1 MIKLSYEELLEIHDY
16 VLNEYG
22 GLPGVLNEN
31 LLKSSIENA
40 FMTGYGNELYE
51 TDEEKISI
59 TIHCL
64 IKNHGF
70 RDANKRT
77 AILVF
82 HILLDDCDIILNASE
97 EEYIELAINIAQY
110 YDKNDILQWI
120 NNHKI

>member
-16 VLNEYG
+16 VLNEHG
-22 GLPGVLNEN
+22 GLSGVLNED
-31 LLKSSIENA
+31 LLKSSIETA
-40 FMTGYGNELYE
+40 FTTMYGEDLYK

-59 TIHCL
+59 TIYCL

-82 HILLDDCDIILNASE
+82 HILLDDCDIELDATE
-97 EEYIELAINIAQY
+97 EDYICLAINIAQHY
-110 YDKNDILQWI
+110 NKNDITQWI
-120 NNHKI
+120 NNHRI